1 MLLLPSGLGGSVIA
15 APNPNPNPNP
25 NIMIVLALG
34 IGLGFELGVDR
45 GPAGGRER

>member
-1 MLLLPSGLGGSVIA
+1 MLPSGLGGSVIA